1 MMRILLLFTISI
13 YMLFS
18 ADVSEK
24 IKDQKDSISSAK
36 KLENQIN
43 KKLEELAKDII
54 AGNKSVESTAK
65 QIEELSEQVEALE
78 DSARNANI
86 ELDKLTSQNGEL
98 IKNQKDMELRMIKI
112 ISEDFAYDLV
122 APNDYSESQDSII
135 ATEILSN
142 LNRVMSSEFKKLAKD
157 YEETTNLIKSQSKKI
172 ESIKFNLKEFRQKQ
186 TALKSLQTKQKRNLE
201 ILNQDKNIYS
211 KKLADIKKQQDEMR
225 KTLENLQI
233 LAAKP
238 QVPAKKQTPTK
249 EQNRAKTDDVRMI
262 GSSYQ
267 AGNVKRYSGAKTIA
281 PLDKFSVKQKFGDYV
296 DPVYNIKIFNES
308 VVLRSATTDARV
320 KNVLA
325 GTIVF
330 AKETPVL
337 DKVVIVENGN
347 GIHTIYA
354 HLDKIAPT
362 IKVGQKVK
370 KGYVI
375 GRVKQDLTF
384 EVTQKNY
391 HINPLELIAMN

>member
-1 MMRILLLFTISI
+1 MMKFLLFITLIFCT
-13 YMLFS
+13 LFAS
-18 ADVSEK
+18 NVSEK
-24 IKDQKDSISSAK
+24 IKDQKNSINSAK

-54 AGNKSVESTAK
+54 AGNKDVQNTAK
-65 QIEELSEQVEALE
+65 QISELSKQVEALE
-78 DSARNANI
+78 DSAHSANV

-98 IKNQKDMELRMIKI
+98 IKSQKDMELRMIKI
-112 ISEDFAYDLV
+112 ISEDFAYDLI

-135 ATEILSN
+135 ATEILLN
-142 LNRVMSSEFKKLAKD
+142 LNSVMNSEFKKLAQD
-157 YEETTNLIKSQSKKI
+157 YEKTTNLIKSQSKKI
-172 ESIKFNLKEFRQKQ
+172 ESIKFDLREFRQKQ
-186 TALKSLQTKQKRNLE
+186 ASLKALQTKQKKNLE
-201 ILNQDKNIYS
+201 ILNQDKAIYS
-211 KKLADIKKQQDEMR
+211 KKLNDIKKQQNEMR
-225 KTLENLQI
+225 KTLESLQI

-238 QVPAKKQTPTK
+238 KEEPKKQTQTK
-249 EQNRAKTDDVRMI
+249 NTVKSDDVRMI

-267 AGNVKRYSGAKTIA
+267 AGNVKRYKGAKTIA

-308 VVLRSATTDARV
+308 VVLRSDTTDARV

-330 AKETPVL
+330 AKQTPIL
-337 DKVVIVENGN
+337 DKVVIVENSN

-362 IKVGQKVK
+362 IKVGQKIK

-391 HINPLELIAMN
+391 HINPLELIAMK

>member
-1 MMRILLLFTISI
+1 MMKFLLFITLIFCT
-13 YMLFS
+13 LFAS
-18 ADVSEK
+18 NVSEK
-24 IKDQKDSISSAK
+24 IKDQKNSINSAK

-54 AGNKSVESTAK
+54 AGNKDVQNTAK
-65 QIEELSEQVEALE
+65 QISELSKQVEALE
-78 DSARNANI
+78 DSAHSANV

-98 IKNQKDMELRMIKI
+98 IKSQKDMELRMIKI

-135 ATEILSN
+135 ATEILLN
-142 LNRVMSSEFKKLAKD
+142 LNSVMNSEFKKLAQD
-157 YEETTNLIKSQSKKI
+157 YEKTTNLIKSQSKKI
-172 ESIKFNLKEFRQKQ
+172 ESIKFDLREFRQKQ
-186 TALKSLQTKQKRNLE
+186 ASLKALQTKQKKNLE
-201 ILNQDKNIYS
+201 ILNQDKAIYS
-211 KKLADIKKQQDEMR
+211 KKLNDIKKQQNEMR
-225 KTLENLQI
+225 KTLESLQI

-238 QVPAKKQTPTK
+238 EEEPKKQTQTK
-249 EQNRAKTDDVRMI
+249 NTVKSDDVRMI

-267 AGNVKRYSGAKTIA
+267 AGNVKRYKGAKTIA

-308 VVLRSATTDARV
+308 VVLRSDTTDARV

-330 AKETPVL
+330 AKQTPIL
-337 DKVVIVENGN
+337 DKVVIVENSN

-362 IKVGQKVK
+362 IKVGQKIK

-391 HINPLELIAMN
+391 HINPLELIAMK

>member
-1 MMRILLLFTISI
+1 MMKFLLFITLIFCT
-13 YMLFS
+13 LFAS
-18 ADVSEK
+18 NVSEK
-24 IKDQKDSISSAK
+24 IKDQKNSINSAK

-54 AGNKSVESTAK
+54 AGNKDVQNTAK
-65 QIEELSEQVEALE
+65 QISELSKQVEALE
-78 DSARNANI
+78 DSAHSANV

-98 IKNQKDMELRMIKI
+98 IKSQKDMELRMIKI
-112 ISEDFAYDLV
+112 ISEDFAYDLI

-135 ATEILSN
+135 ATEILLN
-142 LNRVMSSEFKKLAKD
+142 LNSVMNSEFKKLVQD
-157 YEETTNLIKSQSKKI
+157 YEKTTNLIKSQSKKI
-172 ESIKFNLKEFRQKQ
+172 ESIKFDLREFRQKQ
-186 TALKSLQTKQKRNLE
+186 ASLKALQTKQKKNLE
-201 ILNQDKNIYS
+201 ILNQDKVIYS
-211 KKLADIKKQQDEMR
+211 KKLNDIKKQQNEMR
-225 KTLENLQI
+225 KTLESLQI

-238 QVPAKKQTPTK
+238 KEEPK
-249 EQNRAKTDDVRMI
+249 EQTQTKNTVKSDDVRMI

-267 AGNVKRYSGAKTIA
+267 AGNVKRYKGAKTIA

-308 VVLRSATTDARV
+308 VVLRSDTTDARV

-330 AKETPVL
+330 AKQTPIL
-337 DKVVIVENGN
+337 DKVVIVENSN

-362 IKVGQKVK
+362 IKVGQKIK

-391 HINPLELIAMN
+391 HINPLELIAMK

>member
-1 MMRILLLFTISI
+1 MMKFLLFITLIFCT
-13 YMLFS
+13 LFAS
-18 ADVSEK
+18 NVSEK
-24 IKDQKDSISSAK
+24 IKDQKNSINSAK

-54 AGNKSVESTAK
+54 AGNKDVQNTAK
-65 QIEELSEQVEALE
+65 QISELSKQVEALE
-78 DSARNANI
+78 DSAHSANV

-98 IKNQKDMELRMIKI
+98 IKSQKDMELRMIKI
-112 ISEDFAYDLV
+112 ISEDFAYNLV

-135 ATEILSN
+135 ATEILLN
-142 LNRVMSSEFKKLAKD
+142 LNSVMNSEFKKLAQD
-157 YEETTNLIKSQSKKI
+157 YEKTTNLIKSQSKKI
-172 ESIKFNLKEFRQKQ
+172 ESIKFDLREFRQKQ
-186 TALKSLQTKQKRNLE
+186 ASLKALQTKQKKNLE
-201 ILNQDKNIYS
+201 ILNQDKVIYS
-211 KKLADIKKQQDEMR
+211 KKLNDIKKQQNEMR
-225 KTLENLQI
+225 KTLESLQI

-238 QVPAKKQTPTK
+238 KEEPK
-249 EQNRAKTDDVRMI
+249 EQTQTKNTVKSDDVRMI

-267 AGNVKRYSGAKTIA
+267 AGNVKRYKGAKTIA

-308 VVLRSATTDARV
+308 VVLRSDTTDARV

-330 AKETPVL
+330 AKQTPIL
-337 DKVVIVENGN
+337 DKVVIVENSN

-362 IKVGQKVK
+362 IKVGQKIK

-391 HINPLELIAMN
+391 HINPLELIAMK

>member
-1 MMRILLLFTISI
+1 MMKFLLFITLIFCT
-13 YMLFS
+13 LFAS
-18 ADVSEK
+18 NVSEK
-24 IKDQKDSISSAK
+24 IKDQKNSINSAK
-36 KLENQIN
+36 NLENQIN

-54 AGNKSVESTAK
+54 AGNKDVQNTAK
-65 QIEELSEQVEALE
+65 QISELSKQVEALE
-78 DSARNANI
+78 DSAHSANV

-98 IKNQKDMELRMIKI
+98 IKSQKDMELRMIKI
-112 ISEDFAYDLV
+112 ISEDFAYDLI

-135 ATEILSN
+135 ATEILLN
-142 LNRVMSSEFKKLAKD
+142 LNSVMNSEFKKLAQD
-157 YEETTNLIKSQSKKI
+157 YEKTTNLIKSQSKKI
-172 ESIKFNLKEFRQKQ
+172 ESIKFDLREFRQKQ
-186 TALKSLQTKQKRNLE
+186 ASLKALQTKQKKNLE
-201 ILNQDKNIYS
+201 ILNQDKAIYS
-211 KKLADIKKQQDEMR
+211 KKLNDIKKQQNEMR
-225 KTLENLQI
+225 KTLESLQI

-238 QVPAKKQTPTK
+238 KEEPK
-249 EQNRAKTDDVRMI
+249 EQTQTKNTVKSDDVRMI

-267 AGNVKRYSGAKTIA
+267 AGNVKRYKGAKTIA

-308 VVLRSATTDARV
+308 VVLRSDTTDARV

-330 AKETPVL
+330 AKQTPIL
-337 DKVVIVENGN
+337 DKVVIVENSN

-362 IKVGQKVK
+362 IKVGQKIK

-391 HINPLELIAMN
+391 HINPLELIAMK

>member
-1 MMRILLLFTISI
+1 MMKLLLFITLIF
-13 YMLFS
+13 YTLFAS
-18 ADVSEK
+18 NVSEK
-24 IKDQKDSISSAK
+24 IKDQKNSINSAK

-54 AGNKSVESTAK
+54 AGNKDVQNIAK
-65 QIEELSEQVEALE
+65 QISELSKQVEALE
-78 DSARNANI
+78 DSAHSANV

-98 IKNQKDMELRMIKI
+98 IKSQKDMELRMIKI
-112 ISEDFAYDLV
+112 ISEDFAYDLI

-135 ATEILSN
+135 ATEILLN
-142 LNRVMSSEFKKLAKD
+142 LNSVMNSEFKKLAQD
-157 YEETTNLIKSQSKKI
+157 YEKTTNLIKSQSKKI
-172 ESIKFNLKEFRQKQ
+172 ESIKFDLREFRQKQ
-186 TALKSLQTKQKRNLE
+186 ASLKALQTKQKKNLE
-201 ILNQDKNIYS
+201 ILNQDKAIYS
-211 KKLADIKKQQDEMR
+211 KKLNDIKKQQNEMR
-225 KTLENLQI
+225 KTLESLQI

-238 QVPAKKQTPTK
+238 KEEPK
-249 EQNRAKTDDVRMI
+249 EQTQTKNTVKSDDVRMI

-267 AGNVKRYSGAKTIA
+267 AGNVKRYKGAKTIA

-308 VVLRSATTDARV
+308 VVLRSDTTNARV

-330 AKETPVL
+330 AKQTPIL
-337 DKVVIVENGN
+337 DKVVIVENSN

-362 IKVGQKVK
+362 IKVGQKIK

-391 HINPLELIAMN
+391 HINPLELIAMK